1 MGKARPKTYIP
12 LVVFRA
18 CAKASDQAAASEFLY
33 TYDTIVCTYIVTDD
47 VCDGGLDVI
56 LCGILSQHARP
67 APTPSSFFS
76 ELNRQIHTHAE
87 LNQCTFVV

>member
-12 LVVFRA
+12 LVVFQA

-33 TYDTIVCTYIVTDD
+33 TYDTVTD
-47 VCDGGLDVI
+47 DVI

-67 APTPSSFFS
+67 APTPSS
-76 ELNRQIHTHAE
+76 
-87 LNQCTFVV
+87 